1 MITIE
6 FVRAYLPADTD
17 PDLRYGA
24 WDFDCLDDFET
35 LVREMRDRGRDFEVV
50 RNRSKP
56 FIIFHA

>member
-6 FVRAYLPADTD
+6 FVRAYLPEDTD

-35 LVREMRDRGRDFEVV
+35 LVREMRDRGRDFEV
-50 RNRSKP
+50 NRRGSKP
-56 FIIFHA
+56 FITFFA